1 MKKRVIYSLEFFDR
15 FSTKKSQRLEFVDEM
30 PLPLWMSLQNASE
43 SISFITKSNI
53 QIEKQR

>member
-15 FSTKKSQRLEFVDEM
+15 FSTKKWQRLEFVDEM
-30 PLPLWMSLQNASE
+30 PLPLWTSLQNASE
-43 SISFITKSNI
+43 SISFITKSDI